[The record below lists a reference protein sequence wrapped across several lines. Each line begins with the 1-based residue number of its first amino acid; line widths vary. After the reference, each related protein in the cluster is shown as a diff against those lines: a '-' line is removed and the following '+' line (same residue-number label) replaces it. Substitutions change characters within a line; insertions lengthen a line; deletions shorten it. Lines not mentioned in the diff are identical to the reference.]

1 MKTTTN
7 FTPALQQASGSF
19 PYDLTNDYLFRILFQ
34 KNQEALKGLLISLL
48 HLNPDDISS
57 AIITNP
63 IEIGDDIM
71 AKEFILDINVILNGY
86 RQVDLE
92 MQVVNYHD
100 WPERSLNYLCR
111 LFNSLNKGDDYSATL
126 PAIQIGILDFTP
138 FPENPSFY
146 SKNLMMDTENHH
158 VYSSKFAIHVLDLKQ
173 VNNASSEDKHWG
185 LDNWAKLFKA
195 ATWEDVKMIAANN
208 KYLTEAANTMHELYS
223 DREMRRQMENR
234 EDFIRRQKR
243 DQRMLKEQAD
253 IIAEKDSALAEKD
266 SALARQADEI
276 ALKDSALAEQ
286 ADEIALK
293 DSALAEQADEIAK
306 LRAQI
311 AALTK

>member
-19 PYDLTNDYLFRILFQ
+19 PYSLNNDYLFRILFQ

-48 HLNPDDISS
+48 HLSPDDISS
-57 AIITNP
+57 AVITNP

-86 RQVDLE
+86 RQVNLE

-100 WPERSLNYLCR
+100 WSERSLNYLCR
-111 LFNSLNKGDDYSATL
+111 LFNNLNKGDDYCATL
-126 PAIQIGILDFTP
+126 PAIQIGILNFTP

-146 SKNLMMDTENHH
+146 SKNLMMDTETHH

-173 VNNASSEDKHWG
+173 VNNASSDDKHWG
-185 LDNWAKLFKA
+185 LDSWAKLFKA
-195 ATWEDVKMIAANN
+195 TTWEDVKMIAANN
-208 KYLTEAANTMHELYS
+208 KYLTEAANTMYELYS

-243 DQRMLKEQAD
+243 DQRMLKDQAD
-253 IIAEKDSALAEKD
+253 II
-266 SALARQADEI
+266 
-276 ALKDSALAEQ
+276 AEQ
-286 ADEIALK
+286 ADEIAEK

-311 AALTK
+311 EALKKSL

>member
-48 HLNPDDISS
+48 HLNPDDVSS

-146 SKNLMMDTENHH
+146 SKNLMMDTETHH

-243 DQRMLKEQAD
+243 DQRMLKDQAD
-253 IIAEKDSALAEKD
+253 IIAEQADEIAEKD

-276 ALKDSALAEQ
+276 AR
-286 ADEIALK
+286 
-293 DSALAEQADEIAK
+293 

-311 AALTK
+311 EALKKSL

>member
-57 AIITNP
+57 AVITNP

-71 AKEFILDINVILNGY
+71 AKEFILDSNVILNGY

-100 WPERSLNYLCR
+100 WSERSLNYLCR
-111 LFNSLNKGDDYSATL
+111 LFNKGDDYSTTL

-138 FPENPSFY
+138 FPGNPSFY
-146 SKNLMMDTENHH
+146 SQNLMMDIET
-158 VYSSKFAIHVLDLKQ
+158 
-173 VNNASSEDKHWG
+173 
-185 LDNWAKLFKA
+185 
-195 ATWEDVKMIAANN
+195 
-208 KYLTEAANTMHELYS
+208 ANTMHELYS
-223 DREMRRQMENR
+223 DREMRRQMKNR
-234 EDFIRRQKR
+234 EDFILRQQR

-253 IIAEKDSALAEKD
+253 IIAEKDSALAK
-266 SALARQADEI
+266 
-276 ALKDSALAEQ
+276 
-286 ADEIALK
+286 
-293 DSALAEQADEIAK
+293 QADEIAK
-306 LRAQI
+306 LRVQI
-311 AALTK
+311 ET

>member
-1 MKTTTN
+1 MKTTTD
-7 FTPALQQASGSF
+7 FTPALQQAGGSF
-19 PYDLTNDYLFRILFQ
+19 PYNLTNDYLFRILFQ

-48 HLNPDDISS
+48 HLNPDDVSS

-111 LFNSLNKGDDYSATL
+111 LFNNLNKGDDYSATL

-146 SKNLMMDTENHH
+146 SQNLMMDTETHH

-173 VNNASSEDKHWG
+173 INNASSDDKHWG

-195 ATWEDVKMIAANN
+195 TTWEDVKMIAANN
-208 KYLTEAANTMHELYS
+208 KYLTETANTMHKLYS

-243 DQRMLKEQAD
+243 DQRMLKDQAD
-253 IIAEKDSALAEKD
+253 IIAEKD

-286 ADEIALK
+286 
-293 DSALAEQADEIAK
+293 DSVLARQADEIAR

-311 AALTK
+311 ETLKKSL

>member
-146 SKNLMMDTENHH
+146 SKNLMMDTETHH

-173 VNNASSEDKHWG
+173 INNASSEDKHWG

-243 DQRMLKEQAD
+243 DQRMLKDQAD
-253 IIAEKDSALAEKD
+253 IIAEQADEIAEKD

-286 ADEIALK
+286 ADEIA
-293 DSALAEQADEIAK
+293 K

-311 AALTK
+311 EALKKSL

>member
-1 MKTTTN
+1 
-7 FTPALQQASGSF
+7 
-19 PYDLTNDYLFRILFQ
+19 
-34 KNQEALKGLLISLL
+34 
-48 HLNPDDISS
+48 
-57 AIITNP
+57 
-63 IEIGDDIM
+63 
-71 AKEFILDINVILNGY
+71 
-86 RQVDLE
+86 

-100 WPERSLNYLCR
+100 WSERSLNYLGR
-111 LFNSLNKGDDYSATL
+111 LFNNLNKGDDYSTTL

-146 SKNLMMDTENHH
+146 SKNLMMDTETHH

-173 VNNASSEDKHWG
+173 INNASSEDKHWG

-243 DQRMLKEQAD
+243 DQRMLKDQAD
-253 IIAEKDSALAEKD
+253 IIAEKD

-276 ALKDSALAEQ
+276 A
-286 ADEIALK
+286 IK

-311 AALTK
+311 ETLKNLYRYTSLYCK

>member
-7 FTPALQQASGSF
+7 FTSALQQASGSF

-146 SKNLMMDTENHH
+146 SKNLMMDTETHH

-173 VNNASSEDKHWG
+173 INNASSEDKHWG

-243 DQRMLKEQAD
+243 DQRMLKDQAD
-253 IIAEKDSALAEKD
+253 IIAEQADEIAEKD

-276 ALKDSALAEQ
+276 AKKDSTIEQLLAE
-286 ADEIALK
+286 
-293 DSALAEQADEIAK
+293 
-306 LRAQI
+306 I
-311 AALTK
+311 AALKKSL

>member
-1 MKTTTN
+1 
-7 FTPALQQASGSF
+7 
-19 PYDLTNDYLFRILFQ
+19 
-34 KNQEALKGLLISLL
+34 
-48 HLNPDDISS
+48 
-57 AIITNP
+57 
-63 IEIGDDIM
+63 
-71 AKEFILDINVILNGY
+71 
-86 RQVDLE
+86 

-100 WPERSLNYLCR
+100 WSERSLNYLCR
-111 LFNSLNKGDDYSATL
+111 LFNNLNKGDDYCATL

-146 SKNLMMDTENHH
+146 SKNLMMDTETHH

-173 VNNASSEDKHWG
+173 INNASSEDKHWG

-195 ATWEDVKMIAANN
+195 TTWEDVKMIAANN
-208 KYLTEAANTMHELYS
+208 KYLTEAANTMYELYS

-243 DQRMLKEQAD
+243 DQRMLKDQAD
-253 IIAEKDSALAEKD
+253 IIAEKD

-276 ALKDSALAEQ
+276 ALKDSALAEKDSVLARQ
-286 ADEIALK
+286 ADEIAR
-293 DSALAEQADEIAK
+293 

-311 AALTK
+311 ETLKKSL

>member
-7 FTPALQQASGSF
+7 FTPALQLASGSF
-19 PYDLTNDYLFRILFQ
+19 PYSLTNDYLFRILFQ

-92 MQVVNYHD
+92 MQVANYHD

-253 IIAEKDSALAEKD
+253 IIAEQADEIAEKDSALAEKD
-266 SALARQADEI
+266 STLTRQTDEI

-286 ADEIALK
+286 ADEIAR
-293 DSALAEQADEIAK
+293 

-311 AALTK
+311 EALKKSL

>member
-111 LFNSLNKGDDYSATL
+111 LFNSLNKGDDYCATL

-146 SKNLMMDTENHH
+146 SQNLMMDTETHH

-173 VNNASSEDKHWG
+173 INNASSDDKHWG

-243 DQRMLKEQAD
+243 DQRMLKDQAD
-253 IIAEKDSALAEKD
+253 II
-266 SALARQADEI
+266 
-276 ALKDSALAEQ
+276 AEQ

-293 DSALAEQADEIAK
+293 NSALAEQADEIAK

-311 AALTK
+311 EALKKSL

>member
-7 FTPALQQASGSF
+7 FTPALQLASGSF
-19 PYDLTNDYLFRILFQ
+19 PYSLTNDYLFRILFQ

-86 RQVDLE
+86 RQVGLE

-111 LFNSLNKGDDYSATL
+111 LFNNLNKGDDYSATL

-146 SKNLMMDTENHH
+146 SQNLMMDTETHH

-173 VNNASSEDKHWG
+173 INNASSDDKHWG

-243 DQRMLKEQAD
+243 DQRMLKDQAD
-253 IIAEKDSALAEKD
+253 II
-266 SALARQADEI
+266 
-276 ALKDSALAEQ
+276 AEQ
-286 ADEIALK
+286 ADEIAEK

-311 AALTK
+311 EALKKSL

>member
-1 MKTTTN
+1 
-7 FTPALQQASGSF
+7 
-19 PYDLTNDYLFRILFQ
+19 
-34 KNQEALKGLLISLL
+34 
-48 HLNPDDISS
+48 
-57 AIITNP
+57 
-63 IEIGDDIM
+63 
-71 AKEFILDINVILNGY
+71 
-86 RQVDLE
+86 

-100 WPERSLNYLCR
+100 WSERSLNYLCR
-111 LFNSLNKGDDYSATL
+111 LFNNLNKGDDYSTTL

-146 SKNLMMDTENHH
+146 SKNLMMDTETHH

-173 VNNASSEDKHWG
+173 INTASSEDKHWG

-243 DQRMLKEQAD
+243 DQRMLKDQAD
-253 IIAEKDSALAEKD
+253 IIAEQD
-266 SALARQADEI
+266 SALARQANEI
-276 ALKDSALAEQ
+276 ALKDSALAE
-286 ADEIALK
+286 K
-293 DSALAEQADEIAK
+293 DSVLAEQADEIAR

-311 AALTK
+311 AELKKSL

>member
-19 PYDLTNDYLFRILFQ
+19 PYSLTNDYLFRILFQ

-48 HLNPDDISS
+48 HLKPDDISS

-86 RQVDLE
+86 RQVNLE

-100 WPERSLNYLCR
+100 WSERSLNYLCR
-111 LFNSLNKGDDYSATL
+111 LFNNLNKGDDYCATL

-146 SKNLMMDTENHH
+146 SKNLMMDTETHH

-173 VNNASSEDKHWG
+173 VNNASSDDKHWG
-185 LDNWAKLFKA
+185 LDSWAKLFKA
-195 ATWEDVKMIAANN
+195 TTWEDVKMIAANN
-208 KYLTEAANTMHELYS
+208 KYLAEAANTMHELYS

-243 DQRMLKEQAD
+243 DQRMLKDQADIIAEQAD
-253 IIAEKDSALAEKD
+253 EIAEQADEIAEKDSALAEKD
-266 SALARQADEI
+266 SALA
-276 ALKDSALAEQ
+276 EQ
-286 ADEIALK
+286 ADEIAR
-293 DSALAEQADEIAK
+293 

-311 AALTK
+311 EALKKSL

>member
-19 PYDLTNDYLFRILFQ
+19 PYNLTNDYLFRILFQ

-57 AIITNP
+57 VIITNP

-100 WPERSLNYLCR
+100 WSERSLNYLCR
-111 LFNSLNKGDDYSATL
+111 LFNNLNKGDDYHAAL

-146 SKNLMMDTENHH
+146 SQNLMMDTKTHH

-173 VNNASSEDKHWG
+173 INNASSEDKHWG

-195 ATWEDVKMIAANN
+195 TTWEDVKMIAANN

-266 SALARQADEI
+266 SALA
-276 ALKDSALAEQ
+276 KQ

-311 AALTK
+311 AELKKSL

>member
-7 FTPALQQASGSF
+7 FTPALQLASGSF
-19 PYDLTNDYLFRILFQ
+19 PYSLTNDYLFRILFQ

-92 MQVVNYHD
+92 MQVANYHD

-243 DQRMLKEQAD
+243 DQRMLKDQADIIAEQAD
-253 IIAEKDSALAEKD
+253 EIAEKDSALAEKD
-266 SALARQADEI
+266 STLTRQADEI

-286 ADEIALK
+286 ADEIAR
-293 DSALAEQADEIAK
+293 

-311 AALTK
+311 EALKKSL

>member
-1 MKTTTN
+1 MKTTTD
-7 FTPALQQASGSF
+7 FTPALQQAGGSF
-19 PYDLTNDYLFRILFQ
+19 PYNLTNDYLFRILFQ

-48 HLNPDDISS
+48 HLKPDDISS

-71 AKEFILDINVILNGY
+71 AKEFILDINIILNGY
-86 RQVDLE
+86 RQVNLE

-111 LFNSLNKGDDYSATL
+111 LFNNLNKGDDYSATL

-146 SKNLMMDTENHH
+146 SKNLMMDTETHH

-173 VNNASSEDKHWG
+173 INNASSEDKHWG

-195 ATWEDVKMIAANN
+195 ATWEDIKMIAANN

-243 DQRMLKEQAD
+243 DQRMLKDQAD
-253 IIAEKDSALAEKD
+253 IIAEQADEIAEKD

-276 ALKDSALAEQ
+276 ALKN
-286 ADEIALK
+286 
-293 DSALAEQADEIAK
+293 SALAEQADEIAK

-311 AALTK
+311 EALKKSL